1 MMDNGKRYYIVDIKG
16 HYYKINSKGNLVVAS
31 SPEEAAK
38 FSLKEANL
46 RIGGGRKSRFYSVLE
61 AYEVEAQADELLDEK
76 VRDMTD
82 DKTIENPTIFDP
94 LHNNWE
100 DMLSTFCYISNHM
113 DEYRNSLNGMLSDV
127 DKEISDIMHY
137 LEFNEL
143 DDKDMLKAS
152 KMLQERSYRR
162 REIKDEM
169 EKTSLMKSKFFD
181 SDFNIKVQQSLK
193 FIEKMKSRQYTPRK
207 LNELFQ
213 TQIYQTATKEE

>member
-1 MMDNGKRYYIVDIKG
+1 MINNGKRYYIVDMKG
-16 HYYKINSKGNLVVAS
+16 HYYKINSKGDLVVAS
-31 SPEEAAK
+31 GPEEAAK

-46 RIGGGRKSRFYSVLE
+46 RIGSGRKSRFYSALE
-61 AYEVEAQADELLDEK
+61 VHEVEVPDDELIC
-76 VRDMTD
+76 DMTD
-82 DKTIENPTIFDP
+82 DETIENPTIFDP

-100 DMLSTFCYISNHM
+100 DMLSTFCYINNHM
-113 DEYRNSLNGMLSDV
+113 DEYLNSLNRMLSDV

-143 DDKDMLKAS
+143 NDEDMLKVS
-152 KMLQERSYRR
+152 KMLQECSYRR

-169 EKTSLMKSKFFD
+169 KKTSLMKSNFFD
-181 SDFNIKVQQSLK
+181 SDFNTKVQQSLE

-213 TQIYQTATKEE
+213 TQIYQTVTKEEQ

>member
-1 MMDNGKRYYIVDIKG
+1 MINNGKRYYIVDMKG
-16 HYYKINSKGNLVVAS
+16 HYYKINSKGDLVVAS
-31 SPEEAAK
+31 GPEEAAK

-46 RIGGGRKSRFYSVLE
+46 RIGSGRKSRFYRVFE
-61 AYEVEAQADELLDEK
+61 VHEVEAQADELMDEP
-76 VRDMTD
+76 VCDITD
-82 DKTIENPTIFDP
+82 YETIENPTIFDP

-127 DKEISDIMHY
+127 DKEICDIMHY

-169 EKTSLMKSKFFD
+169 KKTSLMKSKFFD
-181 SDFNIKVQQSLK
+181 NDFNIKVQQSME